1 MFISSLSSH
10 YVARR
15 RPTRP
20 PSSLAGTFKIQ
31 YLKSVGAR
39 RPKVTAIH
47 IQHDVLAWFP
57 RLPSYDNKKWSDA
70 PLFPLSPRC
79 PRMARPAPL
88 PPLLSDGSTTTRPTT
103 LATPG
108 AIAANS
114 SAWISS
120 TSVDSVDGG
129 FDRQVASVLPR
140 RFMQLQFSFIP
151 ALTHP
156 SDSGGASLPHRES
169 PPRAHMPLPSA
180 LSHRATLTLIPHRP
194 VSSALC
200 PFAPRRAWLS
210 HGAPRRPRPAH
221 PAPPAAAAPAR
232 GRRVPPCS
240 NRRVL
245 ST

>member
-1 MFISSLSSH
+1 MLCNIALRGI
-10 YVARR
+10 ARR
-15 RPTRP
+15 
-20 PSSLAGTFKIQ
+20 L
-31 YLKSVGAR
+31 
-39 RPKVTAIH
+39 
-47 IQHDVLAWFP
+47 W
-57 RLPSYDNKKWSDA
+57 
-70 PLFPLSPRC
+70 LF
-79 PRMARPAPL
+79 L
-88 PPLLSDGSTTTRPTT
+88 PPPFLCCPKSHCMQWITLLVVGCGSSEPVSSRCVCLVFVFSTMPS
-103 LATPG
+103 L
-108 AIAANS
+108 NS
-114 SAWISS
+114 
-120 TSVDSVDGG
+120 
-129 FDRQVASVLPR
+129 FASRVLFFPVLPR

-245 ST
+245 STPAITDYPM